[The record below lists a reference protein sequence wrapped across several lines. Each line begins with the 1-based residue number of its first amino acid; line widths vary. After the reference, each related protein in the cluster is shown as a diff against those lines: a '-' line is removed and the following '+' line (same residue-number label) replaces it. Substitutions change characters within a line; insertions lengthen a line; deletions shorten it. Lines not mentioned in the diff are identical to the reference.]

1 MTEDKTKEF
10 PTSTTGSGQL
20 TPCEMI
26 FEDNFIQINQE
37 FRSDYKNYNLIPIT
51 ANITILTCK
60 PNLDRLDIQFINK
73 DDHKKLESLGWVR
86 KDVLKKDIEQI
97 IYQLSNSGNRVLIP
111 DMILKLLG
119 DEDENK

>member
-1 MTEDKTKEF
+1 MTEDKKF
-10 PTSTTGSGQL
+10 PDICDIAELDCYYGIPHIENGDELSNL
-20 TPCEMI
+20 
-26 FEDNFIQINQE
+26 FIH
-37 FRSDYKNYNLIPIT
+37 
-51 ANITILTCK
+51 
-60 PNLDRLDIQFINK
+60 K

-119 DEDENK
+119 DEDEGK

>member
-86 KDVLKKDIEQI
+86 KDKVIDDIKCLMDTFPNEYELVI
-97 IYQLSNSGNRVLIP
+97 KS
-111 DMILKLLG
+111 ILKLLG
-119 DEDENK
+119 DEDEGK